1 VLSRLG
7 TDGSSSAGDLATAE
21 RVRPQSVSATLE
33 VLAEHGLI
41 TRRPDPDD
49 GRRMLVSLSAA
60 GRALFVGRG
69 VVGED
74 WLTRALRE
82 QFTQAERLTVIEA
95 MVLLDRLSRP

>member
-1 VLSRLG
+1 
-7 TDGSSSAGDLATAE
+7 
-21 RVRPQSVSATLE
+21 
-33 VLAEHGLI
+33 
-41 TRRPDPDD
+41 
-49 GRRMLVSLSAA
+49 MLVSLSAA